1 MYLALRSGEEHEDDE
16 ARNEELFNTITR
28 QLRVRVRVR
37 ARVWAVILSKVC
49 YLVRVG
55 ININPSIILL

>member
-28 QLRVRVRVR
+28 QLRVRVR